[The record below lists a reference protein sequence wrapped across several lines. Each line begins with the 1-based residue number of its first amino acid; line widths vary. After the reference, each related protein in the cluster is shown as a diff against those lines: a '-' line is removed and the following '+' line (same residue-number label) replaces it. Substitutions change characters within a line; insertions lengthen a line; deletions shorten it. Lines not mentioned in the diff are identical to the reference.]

1 MTTALG
7 DRSRTGVLLA
17 NDLGT
22 SNEPVN
28 NLYVNNI
35 IPPAGGATLQD
46 VCDNGNETTTNLIV
60 KGTGR
65 LGVGTTTPEKLLH
78 IKGDTAPTLRITDT
92 PNNTRLD
99 LLSGDTSATIETFS
113 NHPLLIGTNNQERMR
128 ITAGGD
134 VGIGTTAPS
143 SLLEI
148 KGAGAKH
155 IIHATSGNPELEF
168 NDAGT
173 DEFSIY
179 FDTGNKSLNFNEAGV
194 GTHLVIKDGGNVGV
208 GTTSPSSKLDVNGL
222 LSFEQA
228 RRKATIQGS
237 IGSPTSLIL
246 TPPASR
252 SSFTLD
258 ADDYAFTI
266 FCQPVAASNQTLIF
280 ELDTNI
286 TDVLETHIISVA
298 CQTAALNGGV
308 ALGYNN
314 VAISSSVKTPAN
326 TQIITVLVNLSV
338 AWTVET
344 MKVRVNIEQDG
355 Y

>member
-35 IPPAGGATLQD
+35 IPPAGGATLQN

-168 NDAGT
+168 NDDGT

-179 FDTGNKSLNFNEAGV
+179 FDTGNKSLNFNEAGI
-194 GTHLVIKDGGNVGV
+194 GTHLAIKDGGNVGI
-208 GTTSPSSKLDVNGL
+208 GTTSPAVKLDVNG
-222 LSFEQA
+222 SI
-228 RRKATIQGS
+228 RGATEVVNQSSGAISAVNCYGDT
-237 IGSPTSLIL
+237 IYADTSG
-246 TPPASR
+246 
-252 SSFTLD
+252 FTL
-258 ADDYAFTI
+258 
-266 FCQPVAASNQTLIF
+266 TLP
-280 ELDTNI
+280 
-286 TDVLETHIISVA
+286 A
-298 CQTAALNGGV
+298 GV
-308 ALGYNN
+308 VGMNL
-314 VAISSSVKTPAN
+314 
-326 TQIITVLVNLSV
+326 QIINDSGGAITLAVTTGDYLDSGLNATENLTISGSKPYLH
-338 AWTVET
+338 
-344 MKVRVNIEQDG
+344 KVVCG
-355 Y
+355 ATGKWFLSHP